1 MKNKRYKSN
10 SISACM
16 MVKNEAKLLPQCLES
31 IKDHVDEIII
41 VDTGSTDDTVAIAES
56 FGAKVYH
63 HPWEDNFSKH
73 RNQSLEYA
81 TCQWCF
87 IIDADEKLVKQN
99 GVSLCNEVAHIDE
112 TIDSLLVLVENASSN
127 NGQTI
132 PVNSI
137 RLVRNRCS
145 IRYMGRVHNYLV
157 GLKKTHPIPIRLF
170 HYGYNLGKEMNEK
183 KFVRTTNLLKLDIEE
198 DPENPRPYHF
208 LAVSYLT
215 CKLHKSA
222 AEYAEKA
229 IALYENIRLVPH
241 NYLWSLYVAAIS
253 HLELGN
259 IDKALSFAKKGTS
272 FFSDHLDSHYILSG
286 CYMLKSDSQFWYHKD
301 RFFEIHKKIEDKA
314 EEFGEIVQ
322 NTFKLGWKVL
332 IWAGLIALEEG
343 NLDKK
348 NEELFLAEHL
358 APDDFEFHLELGQR
372 LKYKKY
378 LHESESELQ
387 KALEL
392 RPENTKPYIGLLQLY
407 IETEDKKAQAS
418 LLDRFISSQCNNIHD
433 SLLMASAAKDLSLT
447 DRAKTILQKIISME
461 PYNPDARLLLGQ
473 ICLSC
478 NEYLQALSLAEEVL
492 QCHDSRDLRAL
503 SLMGKVHYHSGNYTS
518 AIDSFQ
524 KMVGIDSA
532 LLEPHVYIADLF
544 LRSKDIEG
552 CVYECDEL
560 LRILNLDRDIILN
573 CLPDLGSQFFR
584 AAESLVQRSELDL
597 MKRCLQ
603 IGRTLISRQTIT

>member
-1 MKNKRYKSN
+1 MKNKSHKNN

-81 TCQWCF
+81 TCQWCL

-99 GVSLCNEVAHIDE
+99 GVSLRNESAHMRED
-112 TIDSLLVLVENASSN
+112 IDSLLVVVENASSN
-127 NGQTI
+127 NGQII

-137 RLVRNRCS
+137 RVVRNRPE
-145 IRYMGRVHNYLV
+145 IRYRGRVHNYLV
-157 GLKKTHPIPIRLF
+157 GLKKTRPIPIRLF

-208 LAVSYLT
+208 MAVSHLT

-229 IALYENIRLVPH
+229 IALYENVRLVPH
-241 NYLWSLYVAAIS
+241 NYLWCLYIAANS
-253 HLELGN
+253 HLALEN
-259 IDKALSFAKKGTS
+259 IGKAEQFAKKGTS
-272 FFSDHLDSHYILSG
+272 FFPDHLDSHYILIG
-286 CYMLKSDSQFWYHKD
+286 CYMLKSDSRFWYHKE
-301 RFFEIHKKIEDKA
+301 RFFEIHKRIENKPED
-314 EEFGEIVQ
+314 FGEIVQ
-322 NTFKLGWKVL
+322 NTFRLGWKVL
-332 IWAGLIALEEG
+332 IWAGIMAMEEG

-348 NEELFLAEHL
+348 NEDLALAKHL
-358 APDDFEFHLELGQR
+358 APDDFDFHLELGQS

-378 LHESESELQ
+378 LHESESEFQ
-387 KALEL
+387 KALDL

-407 IETEDKKAQAS
+407 IETGDRKAQTC
-418 LLDRFISSQCNNIHD
+418 LLDRFISSQCNDIHD
-433 SLLMASAAKDLSLT
+433 SLLMASTAKTLSLT

-473 ICLSC
+473 ICLNC

-492 QCHDSRDLRAL
+492 RFYDSRDLRAL

-524 KMVGIDSA
+524 KMAGTDSA

-552 CVYECDEL
+552 CVHECDEL
-560 LRILNLDRDIILN
+560 LRILNLDRDITLN
-573 CLPDLGSQFFR
+573 CFSDIGSQFFR
-584 AAESLVQRSELDL
+584 VAESLVQRSEMDL